1 MAPKVGGKHFAY
13 TDAGKKEAKAEAV
26 RTGKPMVSKP
36 MAGKPMAGK
45 PMVKKMM
52 RGGK

>member
-13 TDAGKKEAKAEAV
+13 TAAGKKDAKAEAV

-36 MAGKPMAGK
+36 MAKRRSP
-45 PMVKKMM
+45 
-52 RGGK
+52 GGK